1 MAFLGGARI
10 PTHEQLLFG
19 IFSDDQSPA
28 AMLGSGSYF
37 TYIDYRRVVSST
49 YLLYESFIDSRNS
62 FIPLLT
68 WTSTSPN

>member
-37 TYIDYRRVVSST
+37 TYIDYRRVV
-49 YLLYESFIDSRNS
+49 
-62 FIPLLT
+62 
-68 WTSTSPN
+68 